1 MNRFELILS
10 IIKFFRENKEL
21 KKSDLGFKEPLL
33 LSSDNDNTKFY
44 IVRYYEYDVTIFV
57 YKYLEIDGVQT
68 KKLLTKYQE
77 YYADLSDDVLE
88 KIHDQIDKYS
98 FKLKSKI
105 ELN

>member
-1 MNRFELILS
+1 MYRFELILS
-10 IIKFFRENKEL
+10 IIKFFRDNKEL
-21 KKSDLGFKEPLL
+21 KTSDLGFKEPLL
-33 LSSDNDNTKFY
+33 LSGDSDTKFY

-57 YKYLEIDGVQT
+57 YKNLEIDGVQT

-88 KIHDQIDKYS
+88 KIQEQIEKYS
-98 FKLKSKI
+98 TKLKSKI

>member
-1 MNRFELILS
+1 MYRFELILS
-10 IIKFFRENKEL
+10 IIKFFRDNKEL

-33 LSSDNDNTKFY
+33 LSGDSDTKFY

-57 YKYLEIDGVQT
+57 YKNLEIDGVQT

-88 KIHDQIDKYS
+88 KIQEQLEKYS
-98 FKLKSKI
+98 TKLKSKI